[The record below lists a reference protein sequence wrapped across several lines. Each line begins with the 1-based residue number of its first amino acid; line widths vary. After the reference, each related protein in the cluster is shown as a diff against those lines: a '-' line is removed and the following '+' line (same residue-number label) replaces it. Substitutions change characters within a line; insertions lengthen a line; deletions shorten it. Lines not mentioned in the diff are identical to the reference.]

1 MAVARN
7 PAPRLPIL
15 MAALCCTMG
24 AGGLQA
30 QSLSQLLEQA
40 RGFDAQWQAQQAE
53 ARAAQSRADQAR
65 AGLLPSVGLQAGASR
80 AHVDMH
86 LSHPYPA
93 VPGSVN
99 SSQQNLQLSAQQP
112 LYRPASKLAYEQGQ
126 RGADAARAQLSS
138 AEQGLM
144 VRVAQAYFD
153 VLAAQDDLGVA
164 QAQKR
169 ATGRQ
174 LEAARRNFDVGA
186 ATITDTREAQARLD
200 LVAAQEIAAANELQI
215 RRVALDQLVGTTGA
229 QPWPLAQGLPR
240 QPMEPAE
247 GMQTWV
253 ETGLGNQPQIRQAQ
267 LALDIARLETEK
279 ARAGHK
285 PTVDLQAAYAI
296 NRYPDG
302 SMTPSI
308 PIGYRSNA
316 ASVGVVMNMP
326 LFAGF
331 AVQNRI
337 AETVALEEKAQAQLA
352 DTRRGVEQ
360 AVRAAYLGVQSAQA
374 QAQALQTALESS
386 RTALEANQLGYEVGV
401 RINIDVLNAQSQ
413 LYQTE
418 RDLAR
423 ARYQLVTSRLRLR
436 QAAGVLGDGDI
447 QATNALLQAP
457 TQR

>member
-1 MAVARN
+1 MAAARN
-7 PAPRLPIL
+7 PALRLPVL
-15 MAALCCTMG
+15 ATALCLALG
-24 AGGLQA
+24 AGNLQA

-99 SSQQNLQLSAQQP
+99 ASQQNLQLSAQQP

-126 RGADAARAQLSS
+126 RGADAARAQLSG

-153 VLAAQDDLGVA
+153 TLAAQDDLEVA
-164 QAQKR
+164 RAQKR
-169 ATGRQ
+169 AIGRQ

-186 ATITDTREAQARLD
+186 ATITDAREAQARLD
-200 LVAAQEIAAANELQI
+200 LIAAQEIAAANELQI
-215 RRVALDQLVGTTGA
+215 RRVALDQLVGTSGA
-229 QPWPLAQGLPR
+229 QPWPLAQALPR
-240 QPMEPAE
+240 PPMEPAD
-247 GMQTWV
+247 GMQAWV
-253 ETGLGNQPQIRQAQ
+253 DTGLANQPQIRQAQ

-285 PTVDLQAAYAI
+285 PTVDLQAAYAV

-308 PIGYRSNA
+308 PIGYRSNT
-316 ASVGVVMNMP
+316 ASIGVVMNMP

-337 AETVALEEKAQAQLA
+337 AETVAQEEKAQAQLA
-352 DTRRGVEQ
+352 DARRGVEQ
-360 AVRAAYLGVQSAQA
+360 AVRTAYLGVQSAQA

-386 RTALEANQLGYEVGV
+386 RTSLEANQLGYEVGV
-401 RINIDVLNAQSQ
+401 RINIDVLNAQQQ
-413 LYQTE
+413 LFET
-418 RDLAR
+418 RRALLR
-423 ARYQLVTSRLRLR
+423 ARYDTVMAALKLKAASGTLGVADIETVNRL
-436 QAAGVLGDGDI
+436 
-447 QATNALLQAP
+447 LLQ
-457 TQR
+457 TN